1 MLLHKLKKSG
11 WILTAL
17 CITLFF
23 ILPVIAIISQ
33 SWFADWEN
41 LRHLWQTVLPDYIL
55 NSFLLLCG
63 TVILSLIFALPCAW
77 FVSHYQFAGQR
88 YLQWMLCLPLA
99 MPPYLVGYLYTDLL
113 DYPGPI
119 QSFLRQL
126 YDWQSAQDYWF
137 PSVRSLGGAC
147 FVLALV
153 LYPYVF
159 LLVRIALLE
168 QSENL
173 IHSAKI
179 LGASSWQRIRKVVF
193 PFIRPAIAAGAA
205 LVGMETLG
213 DFGTVTYFAVP
224 TLTTAVYD
232 TWLGYG
238 DLGSASQISL
248 FMLAMIFI
256 LILSE
261 RL

>member
-1 MLLHKLKKSG
+1 M
-11 WILTAL
+11 
-17 CITLFF
+17 
-23 ILPVIAIISQ
+23 
-33 SWFADWEN
+33 
-41 LRHLWQTVLPDYIL
+41 
-55 NSFLLLCG
+55 
-63 TVILSLIFALPCAW
+63 
-77 FVSHYQFAGQR
+77 
-88 YLQWMLCLPLA
+88 
-99 MPPYLVGYLYTDLL
+99 
-113 DYPGPI
+113 
-119 QSFLRQL
+119 
-126 YDWQSAQDYWF
+126 
-137 PSVRSLGGAC
+137 RSLGGAC

-179 LGASSWQRIRKVVF
+179 LGASSLQRIRKVVF

-261 RL
+261 RYSRYKQKTYQRGYEKKSSFMPLTGKKLWCN